1 MRVWCQRALSISR
14 HEVRQVLSHPVEWI
28 AGLAVPLFW
37 ALLMSIAFGTGIMT
51 KLPVG
56 LVDMDRSALSRET
69 IQALDA
75 IPSIRLE
82 TRESSLAADEDL
94 RARRTYGTITIPKGF
109 EEENRRGA
117 GAPVVLELNKTYYAI
132 GTILE
137 VDIKT
142 ALSTLQMTRL
152 AVKRTAAAGGT
163 FTENGGHLRATLP
176 DVWFLG
182 NPSFNFVAYLLP
194 TFVPGLMA
202 LGALLAFVSMLA
214 REWREGG
221 LRMLLKESGGSA
233 TAIVVGKLAPWLL
246 FWLLAISVWTAGFA
260 GWAGWGAA
268 GPLFLWFTAGWLLI
282 LAMAGLALL
291 VVAISPTWLIALS
304 ASICLVAPTFPFTG
318 FSFPLD
324 AMTPGARAFGELLPL
339 THYLEAQSQIWVMNA
354 PLDAVARTQM
364 TLALFPIICFA
375 AALLILP
382 LRIRQWKKAEAMAAG
397 LRAAEAQ
404 VPPQGNPPAAG
415 FWKTFALTL
424 KASFL
429 SRDTIAIFG
438 MAAAFYLVFYGWPY
452 GTQQI
457 ENIPT
462 GILDL
467 DRSGASRR
475 LINALDASPTTKISF
490 VLHSESEAL
499 DLFRRQKTDVLVTI
513 PEDYSE
519 SLARGENTTIH
530 ILGSGAYPVKAR
542 AVQSAAAGI
551 ISDKKALLDNAS
563 LMTPG
568 TPVASLEAAAV
579 AAPGLLVTYRFN
591 EISGYGNYTVP
602 MVGPVI
608 LQAVILMG
616 IGMAMGGWLAG
627 RPRLPFMRDVMRR
640 PWCEGL
646 GVFLAFWSIAFGW
659 MLYIEGFGFRF
670 GDYGAFGNPEA
681 VILVSAFF
689 SAAVTA
695 FGLAVVTLLG
705 SNAWAAPVTV
715 IISAPALF
723 ISGAVWPLENLHWA
737 AIAVSQLIPTTPGIF
752 ASAAAAQDGAE
763 LKDILPALL
772 HLLLLTGFYGLC
784 YVLRLASMKRPE
796 ALQGAAEDVV

>member
-1 MRVWCQRALSISR
+1 
-14 HEVRQVLSHPVEWI
+14 
-28 AGLAVPLFW
+28 
-37 ALLMSIAFGTGIMT
+37 
-51 KLPVG
+51 
-56 LVDMDRSALSRET
+56 
-69 IQALDA
+69 
-75 IPSIRLE
+75 
-82 TRESSLAADEDL
+82 
-94 RARRTYGTITIPKGF
+94 
-109 EEENRRGA
+109 
-117 GAPVVLELNKTYYAI
+117 
-132 GTILE
+132 
-137 VDIKT
+137 
-142 ALSTLQMTRL
+142 
-152 AVKRTAAAGGT
+152 
-163 FTENGGHLRATLP
+163 
-176 DVWFLG
+176 
-182 NPSFNFVAYLLP
+182 
-194 TFVPGLMA
+194 
-202 LGALLAFVSMLA
+202 
-214 REWREGG
+214 
-221 LRMLLKESGGSA
+221 
-233 TAIVVGKLAPWLL
+233 
-246 FWLLAISVWTAGFA
+246 
-260 GWAGWGAA
+260 
-268 GPLFLWFTAGWLLI
+268 
-282 LAMAGLALL
+282 
-291 VVAISPTWLIALS
+291 
-304 ASICLVAPTFPFTG
+304 
-318 FSFPLD
+318 
-324 AMTPGARAFGELLPL
+324 
-339 THYLEAQSQIWVMNA
+339 
-354 PLDAVARTQM
+354 M
-364 TLALFPIICFA
+364 TLALFPIICFT

-382 LRIRQWKKAEAMAAG
+382 FRIRRWKKAEALAAG

-404 VPPQGNPPAAG
+404 VPQEENSSPTG

-424 KASFL
+424 RASFL

-438 MAAAFYLVFYGWPY
+438 VAAAFYLVFYGWPY

-475 LINALDASPTTKISF
+475 LINALDASPTTRLTF

-568 TPVASLEAAAV
+568 TPVASLEGAAI

-646 GVFLAFWSIAFGW
+646 SIFLAFWSIAFGW

-681 VILVSAFF
+681 VILVSA
-689 SAAVTA
+689 
-695 FGLAVVTLLG
+695 
-705 SNAWAAPVTV
+705 
-715 IISAPALF
+715 LF
-723 ISGAVWPLENLHWA
+723 
-737 AIAVSQLIPTTPGIF
+737 
-752 ASAAAAQDGAE
+752 
-763 LKDILPALL
+763 
-772 HLLLLTGFYGLC
+772 
-784 YVLRLASMKRPE
+784 RL
-796 ALQGAAEDVV
+796 Q

>member
-1 MRVWCQRALSISR
+1 MRVWCQRALRISVL
-14 HEVRQVLSHPVEWI
+14 EVRQVLSHPVEWI

-37 ALLMSIAFGTGIMT
+37 ALLISFAFGTGIMT

-56 LVDMDRSALSRET
+56 LVDLDRSALSRET
-69 IQALDA
+69 VQALSA
-75 IPSIRLE
+75 IPSITLE
-82 TRESSLAADEDL
+82 PRETLREADSDL

-109 EEENRRGA
+109 EEENRRGL

-137 VDIKT
+137 VDVKT
-142 ALSTLQMTRL
+142 ALSALQLQKL
-152 AVKRTAAAGGT
+152 AVKRTSAVGGT
-163 FTENGGHLRATLP
+163 FEENAKHLRATLP

-194 TFVPGLMA
+194 TFVPGLLA
-202 LGALLAFVSMLA
+202 LGALLAFVSMLS

-221 LRMLLKESGGSA
+221 LRRLLKEAGGSS
-233 TAIVVGKLAPWLL
+233 TALVIGKLTPWLL
-246 FWLLAISVWTAGFA
+246 VWLLAISVWTAGFA

-268 GPLFLWFTAGWLLI
+268 GPLLFWFTAGWLLI
-282 LAMAGLALL
+282 LAMAGLALV
-291 VVAISPTWLIALS
+291 VVAVSPTWVLALS
-304 ASICLVAPTFPFTG
+304 AAICLIAPTFPFTG

-339 THYLEAQSQIWVMNA
+339 THYLEAQSQIWVLDA
-354 PLDAVARTQM
+354 PLDAVARTQLV
-364 TLALFPIICFA
+364 LAIFPIVCFT

-382 LRIRQWKKAEAMAAG
+382 RRIRTWKKAESIADR
-397 LRAAEAQ
+397 LREAEGKLA
-404 VPPQGNPPAAG
+404 NLKREEAAG
-415 FWKTFALTL
+415 FWKTFALAL
-424 KASFL
+424 KASFF
-429 SRDTIAIFG
+429 SRDTLAIFG
-438 MAAAFYLVFYGWPY
+438 VAAAFYLVFYGWPY
-452 GTQQI
+452 GEQQI

-475 LINALDASPTTKISF
+475 LIAAIDAAPASKLIF
-490 VLHSESEAL
+490 VNHSEGEAL
-499 DLFRRQKTDVLVTI
+499 DHFRRGKVDVLITI
-513 PEDYSE
+513 PENYAE
-519 SLARGENTTIH
+519 KLARSENATLH

-542 AVQSAAAGI
+542 AVQSAVAGI
-551 ISDKKALLDNAS
+551 ISDKKLLLDQAS
-563 LMTPG
+563 VMTAG
-568 TPVASLEAAAV
+568 TSAAMLAGASV
-579 AAPGLLVTYRFN
+579 AAPGLIVKYRFN

-627 RPRLPFMRDVMRR
+627 RPNPPFMRALLKR

-646 GVFLAFWSIAFGW
+646 AVFLAFWSIAFGW
-659 MLYIEGFGFRF
+659 ILYIEGFGFRS
-670 GDYGAFGNPEA
+670 GDYGAFGSPAA
-681 VILVSAFF
+681 VLLVSALF
-689 SAAVTA
+689 SSAVAAM
-695 FGLAVVTLLG
+695 GMAVAALMK

-723 ISGAVWPLENLHWA
+723 ISGAVWPVENLHWS
-737 AIAVSQLIPTTPGIF
+737 AIAVAQLLPTTPGIY
-752 ASAAAAQDGAE
+752 ASAAAAQDGAS
-763 LKDILPALL
+763 LADVLPAAL

-784 YVLRLASMKRPE
+784 CLLRTATLAGNAPE
-796 ALQGAAEDVV
+796 EGAADDVV